1 MSESIALSDAPCG
14 YERDPALNRQFLDA
28 AEHLRV
34 VDGWPNPANANR
46 LELRAD
52 LVLEGGGV
60 KGLGLVGAIL
70 VLSEAG
76 YSFRAVAGTSAG
88 AIAATL
94 VAALSRT
101 TRPMTD
107 LLGFIRSLDFTQF
120 MPESKLHKIFGHAG
134 DEVIDVAADASIL
147 LRHEGVY
154 SGDYLQTWLRPILHD
169 QLGVKSFN
177 DLKFPADEDP
187 DRSVAPGHDYS
198 LVVHTSDITRGQL
211 VRLPWDFPFYGKD
224 PDVQDPVEMVRA
236 SMSIP
241 FFFEPYHHVS
251 EEATVEIAAAGGDTI
266 TLRYEAGSQTWVDG
280 GLLAN
285 FPIHAFNR
293 TDGKPSRWPTIGI
306 KLSQLQTSFP
316 ATEACAS
323 TWEVAMRTL
332 KTMSNEWDSYAEN
345 ELTAAKTIFVDNAGL
360 AATDFGLT
368 KTQQDTLFLNGV
380 RSATAFVI
388 AKAQAGGVPRSSA

>member
-1 MSESIALSDAPCG
+1 MTDSIALSDASCG
-14 YERDPALNRQFLDA
+14 YERDPALQVEFLDA
-28 AEHLRV
+28 AERLRV
-34 VDGWPNPANANR
+34 VDGWPNPANAKR

-70 VLSEAG
+70 VLHEAG

-94 VAALSRT
+94 VAGLSRT
-101 TRPMTD
+101 ERPMTD

-120 MPESKLHKIFGHAG
+120 MPESKLQKLLGHAG
-134 DEVIDVAADASIL
+134 GEVIEAASDASIL

-154 SGDYLQTWLRPILHD
+154 SGDYLETWLRPIMHD
-169 QLGVKSFN
+169 QLGVRTFN
-177 DLKFPADEDP
+177 DLKFSLDDDP
-187 DRSVAPGHDYS
+187 ELSVAPGHDYS

-211 VRLPWDFPFYGKD
+211 VRLPWDFAFYGKD
-224 PDVQDPVEMVRA
+224 PDIQDPVDTVRA

-251 EEATVEIAAAGGDTI
+251 QEATVEIAVPGGDTI

-316 ATEACAS
+316 ATEACSS

-332 KTMSNEWDSYAEN
+332 KTMSNEWDSYAVN

-360 AATDFGLT
+360 AATDFNLT
-368 KTQQDTLFLNGV
+368 KVQQDTLFLNGV
-380 RSATAFVI
+380 RSATEFVI
-388 AKAQAGGVPRSSA
+388 SKAQAGGVPRSSA